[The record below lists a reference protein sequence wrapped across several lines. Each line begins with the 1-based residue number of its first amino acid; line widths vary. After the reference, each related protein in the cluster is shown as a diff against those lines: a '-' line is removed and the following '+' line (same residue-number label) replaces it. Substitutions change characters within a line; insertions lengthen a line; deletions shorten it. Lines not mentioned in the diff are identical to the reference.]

1 MKAGIKAA
9 LVLATAATLVAVG
22 GATAGASAG
31 PAKAKCDEDA
41 VKGAD
46 YVYKLTAQNLSCGKA
61 AKLATE
67 FNKCRHENG
76 GATGKCNGVSGYD
89 CSQKKLDSSPSLL
102 QAKGTC
108 TKGSK
113 KFVETFGEFT

>member
-1 MKAGIKAA
+1 MKAGITLALIVAA
-9 LVLATAATLVAVG
+9 LVAIG
-22 GATAGASAG
+22 GGSAGASSG
-31 PAKAKCDEDA
+31 LAKGKCDTGA

-67 FNKCRHENG
+67 FNKCRHKNG
-76 GATGKCNGVSGYD
+76 GATGKCNGVSGYS